1 MNSFH
6 VSRIYLGPRVVL
18 TPRQPETAIH
28 HERGLPDRVCF
39 APSVR
44 QCLASLSGARVSA
57 LVIGETLPRRKKVN
71 GKWAHANPVVYQTN
85 KRLRRPPQDR
95 SDFALTGERW
105 SLGPIEVERVGFV
118 CLEHL
123 THHGST
129 VVVDR
134 RWTLAERLG
143 QDYRNWDKDFLTKG

>member
-1 MNSFH
+1 MFH
-6 VSRIYLGPRVVL
+6 VSSHDLGPRVVL
-18 TPRQPETAIH
+18 VPQHPKTATWR
-28 HERGLPDRVCF
+28 EDGLPPRVCF
-39 APSVR
+39 APTVEK
-44 QCLASLSGARVSA
+44 CLASLSGAEMA
-57 LVIGETLPRRKKVN
+57 CLVIGETLPRRKRVE
-71 GKWAHANPVVYQTN
+71 GIWCHANPVVYQTN

-123 THHGST
+123 THHGRT

-143 QDYRNWDKDFLTKG
+143 QDYRNWDNDFLTKE